1 VFVNVADPVGAGL
14 VESLARPGG
23 NTTGFTNFEYS
34 MSGKWV
40 ELLKQI
46 APRVTRVAVL
56 RDSAAPV
63 KTQQDVIVAVEDR
76 YASKRCHQRCSVA
89 ESFKIRPLPDRSLV
103 YHSGGQYDV
112 RT

>member
-1 VFVNVADPVGAGL
+1 VFVNVADPIGAGL

-46 APRVTRVAVL
+46 APRGH
-56 RDSAAPV
+56 
-63 KTQQDVIVAVEDR
+63 
-76 YASKRCHQRCSVA
+76 KRSCP
-89 ESFKIRPLPDRSLV
+89 FRPIAWP
-103 YHSGGQYDV
+103 
-112 RT
+112 